1 MTRSSGLVERSFDQ
15 CAGRL
20 DVPERRLA
28 WAAAR
33 DGGST
38 TGYCLPPRTVQQQAD
53 ASGVLPASFGDKR
66 AIAHEGLLTVPSSWS
81 AASERETTVDAHP
94 AAVVRNLLQSWIPL
108 KLLRLA
114 LLYFGLAKRRA

>member
-1 MTRSSGLVERSFDQ
+1 
-15 CAGRL
+15 
-20 DVPERRLA
+20 
-28 WAAAR
+28 
-33 DGGST
+33 
-38 TGYCLPPRTVQQQAD
+38 
-53 ASGVLPASFGDKR
+53 LPASFGDKR